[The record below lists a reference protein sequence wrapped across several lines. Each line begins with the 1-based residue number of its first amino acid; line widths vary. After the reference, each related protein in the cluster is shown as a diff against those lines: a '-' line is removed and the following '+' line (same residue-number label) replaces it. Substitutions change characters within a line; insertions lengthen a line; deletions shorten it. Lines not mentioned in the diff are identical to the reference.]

1 MAVEIRMSASS
12 SMRWSALDR
21 SADGLQ
27 RSVCASFPITASVD
41 RGLDPIAWQAY
52 QIASKL
58 KNHSRPGCQG
68 LLCKWVEAV
77 DSTASHYIGTRW
89 GRPKSQSKHVR
100 IGNLHE
106 HGRVM
111 IQYRHDLQE
120 PLSVPVRYCP
130 PIALPAEAIRVTPN
144 DDGYWHQ
151 ILGLG
156 EESPSIIQT
165 LHPQPITPTGDL
177 SHSLRVWQTK
187 PNPPPRSMQ
196 SQSHTN
202 SACATD

>member
-68 LLCKWVEAV
+68 LLCKWCLQPLVSE
-77 DSTASHYIGTRW
+77 G
-89 GRPKSQSKHVR
+89 
-100 IGNLHE
+100 
-106 HGRVM
+106 
-111 IQYRHDLQE
+111 IQRCI
-120 PLSVPVRYCP
+120 PCMMMP
-130 PIALPAEAIRVTPN
+130 
-144 DDGYWHQ
+144 
-151 ILGLG
+151 
-156 EESPSIIQT
+156 
-165 LHPQPITPTGDL
+165 
-177 SHSLRVWQTK
+177 
-187 PNPPPRSMQ
+187 
-196 SQSHTN
+196 
-202 SACATD
+202 